1 MHYQESGS
9 PSGCSS
15 DIFLLD
21 IVFKV
26 LKWKTLSMT
35 NLEVPQNLLRESFC
49 CLLQFQGVQD
59 LLCVLI

>member
-1 MHYQESGS
+1 MHYQESES

-15 DIFLLD
+15 HFFFLD
-21 IVFKV
+21 TVKN

-35 NLEVPQNLLRESFC
+35 KLGVPQNLLREYLC

-59 LLCVLI
+59 LLCVLS